1 MMQSELSK
9 FNQELLSFLQTH
21 NIASVNSINGDS
33 LCLLELPTN
42 LVALIPTLNFEKCR
56 QCKLCTQICLN
67 KAVYIANKEIEID
80 KEKCQGCGHCVSM
93 CPENALT
100 L

>member
-1 MMQSELSK
+1 MVRIHPLPPRWRHPNQAGILSQC
-9 FNQELLSFLQTH
+9 FFDWDYFG
-21 NIASVNSINGDS
+21 II
-33 LCLLELPTN
+33 
-42 LVALIPTLNFEKCR
+42 IPTLNFEKCR